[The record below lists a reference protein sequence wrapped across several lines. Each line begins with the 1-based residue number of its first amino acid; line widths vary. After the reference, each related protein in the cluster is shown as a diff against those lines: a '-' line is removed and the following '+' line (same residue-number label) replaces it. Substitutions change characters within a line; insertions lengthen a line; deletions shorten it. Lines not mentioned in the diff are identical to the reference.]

1 MKKKDLNEI
10 AAIEAAI
17 KKKYG
22 DESVVN
28 PKSNWTPEKEKE
40 YLEQLDCMS
49 QQKDDLDNQDQFEDL
64 NGVLIQKK
72 LVNRRKVNHCDT
84 CKSKIVSLDDDV
96 CYTKFGACFKC
107 YINYIE
113 DREERWA
120 TGWRPKN
127 VTT

>member
-22 DESVVN
+22 EDSIVN
-28 PKSNWTPEKEKE
+28 PKNSWTDDKEKE
-40 YLEQLDCMS
+40 YLQYVQQIAARDEQASLD
-49 QQKDDLDNQDQFEDL
+49 DEFEDL

-84 CKSKIVSLDDDV
+84 CKSKIVNLDDDV
-96 CYTKFGACFKC
+96 SYTKFGACFKC

-113 DREERWA
+113 YREERWA

-127 VTT
+127 VTS

>member
-1 MKKKDLNEI
+1 MKRKDLNEI

-22 DESVVN
+22 EDSVVN

-40 YLEQLDCMS
+40 YLEQL
-49 QQKDDLDNQDQFEDL
+49 QYIANQEDESNTEDEFEDL

-84 CKSKIVSLDDDV
+84 CKSKIVNLDDDV
-96 CYTKFGACFKC
+96 SYTKFGACFKC

-113 DREERWA
+113 YREERWIK
-120 TGWRPKN
+120 GWRPKN
-127 VTT
+127 VTS

>member
-1 MKKKDLNEI
+1 MKKDLDQV
-10 AAIEAAI
+10 ASIELAI

-22 DESVVN
+22 AEAIVN
-28 PKSNWTPEKEKE
+28 PKSGWTPEKEEE
-40 YLEQLDCMS
+40 YLQHLQSVAHQEE
-49 QQKDDLDNQDQFEDL
+49 DLPTEDEFEDL

-84 CKSKIVSLDDDV
+84 CKSKIVDLDDDV

-113 DREERWA
+113 YREERWA

-127 VTT
+127 VTS

>member
-1 MKKKDLNEI
+1 MKRKDLNEI

-22 DESVVN
+22 EDSVVN

-40 YLEQLDCMS
+40 YLEQL
-49 QQKDDLDNQDQFEDL
+49 QYIANQEDESNTEDEFEDL

-72 LVNRRKVNHCDT
+72 LVNRRKVHHCDT
-84 CKSKIVSLDDDV
+84 CKSKIVNLDDDV

-107 YINYIE
+107 YVNYIE
-113 DREERWA
+113 YREERWA

-127 VTT
+127 VTS

>member
-10 AAIEAAI
+10 AAIELAI

-22 DESVVN
+22 EESIVN
-28 PKSNWTPEKEKE
+28 PKNNWTPEKEKE
-40 YLEQLDCMS
+40 YLEQLQNLSC
-49 QQKDDLDNQDQFEDL
+49 QEEDLSIEDEFEDL

-84 CKSKIVSLDDDV
+84 CKSKIVNLDDDV

-107 YINYIE
+107 YVNYIE
-113 DREERWA
+113 DREDRWA

-127 VTT
+127 VTS